1 MPNLHI
7 GIIDTKEVEKTT
19 RAKNKCVYRLD
30 SELHSPKIILTVN
43 IIIVV
48 ITRVFK
54 KLMLGLYSL
63 GVQVFNPKKLENANA
78 AAPKVWTQLVLMM
91 GNARHFSKMTQQIPC
106 RMWKHNLF
114 HATTPADLI
123 STQKNL

>member
-48 ITRVFK
+48 IIRVFR
-54 KLMLGLYSL
+54 KLMLGPYSL
-63 GVQVFNPKKLENANA
+63 GVQVFNPKN
-78 AAPKVWTQLVLMM
+78 W
-91 GNARHFSKMTQQIPC
+91 KMQMQP
-106 RMWKHNLF
+106 R
-114 HATTPADLI
+114 
-123 STQKNL
+123 QKSGLSYFR

>member
-1 MPNLHI
+1 MVATGHVIVEAVVPNLHI

-63 GVQVFNPKKLENANA
+63 RVQVFNPKKLENANA
-78 AAPKVWTQLVLMM
+78 AALKVWTQLV
-91 GNARHFSKMTQQIPC
+91 
-106 RMWKHNLF
+106 
-114 HATTPADLI
+114 
-123 STQKNL
+123 